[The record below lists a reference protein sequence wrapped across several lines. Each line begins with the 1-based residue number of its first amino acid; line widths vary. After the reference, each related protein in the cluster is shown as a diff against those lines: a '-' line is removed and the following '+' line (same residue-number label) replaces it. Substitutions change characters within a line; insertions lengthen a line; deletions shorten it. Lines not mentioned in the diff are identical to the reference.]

1 MSRQSRTRT
10 GLRPSFDGALAGI
23 AVASTAAVVLGAL
36 VQVRYGGYQMPLE
49 TVWRALFDRAVW
61 TNPDVLATIL
71 LGDGHAELLGV
82 YRDTAVLSDA
92 TAVVWTQRLPRVVVA
107 VFVGANL
114 AVAGAIFQAITRNEL
129 ASPYILGVSNGA
141 GMVVLLTLTL
151 FSGLLPVMP
160 LLAALGGA
168 VAFLIVYAIAWKNG
182 TNPVRLVLA
191 GVVVSTVFGSVQRA
205 LFFFIDNLGVVMSA
219 QTWLSGS
226 LLGTDWAQVRIALPF
241 TVLSLALAFLVTN
254 ELDVL
259 LLGEETAESLGMPVE
274 KVRFG
279 VAGIAILST
288 AAAIAVAGLIGFVG
302 LIVPHMV
309 RNIVGNN
316 TRDLLAG
323 CVVLGPALLVGA
335 DVGARLALDPVQ
347 LPVGI
352 ITGLVGGP
360 YFLYLMRRTEN
371 LGDI

>member
-1 MSRQSRTRT
+1 
-10 GLRPSFDGALAGI
+10 
-23 AVASTAAVVLGAL
+23 
-36 VQVRYGGYQMPLE
+36 
-49 TVWRALFDRAVW
+49 
-61 TNPDVLATIL
+61 
-71 LGDGHAELLGV
+71 
-82 YRDTAVLSDA
+82 
-92 TAVVWTQRLPRVVVA
+92 
-107 VFVGANL
+107 
-114 AVAGAIFQAITRNEL
+114 
-129 ASPYILGVSNGA
+129 
-141 GMVVLLTLTL
+141 
-151 FSGLLPVMP
+151 MP

-302 LIVPHMV
+302 LIVPTWCATSSGTTPATCLPAAWCLA
-309 RNIVGNN
+309 RRCWLARTSARASRW
-316 TRDLLAG
+316 TRCSCPSASSQ
-323 CVVLGPALLVGA
+323 AWSA
-335 DVGARLALDPVQ
+335 AR
-347 LPVGI
+347 
-352 ITGLVGGP
+352 TSC
-360 YFLYLMRRTEN
+360 T
-371 LGDI
+371 

>member
-129 ASPYILGVSNGA
+129 ASPYILGVSSGA
-141 GMVVLLTLTL
+141 GFAVVITIV
-151 FSGLLPVMP
+151 FSLGTSLLPVA
-160 LLAALGGA
+160 AALGGTGAFLLVYA
-168 VAFLIVYAIAWKNG
+168 VAWRGG
-182 TNPVRLVLA
+182 TTPVRLVLA
-191 GVVVSTVFGSVQRA
+191 GVVVGTVFNSLQTGV
-205 LFFFIDNLGVVMSA
+205 FYFIDSNGAMRTAVSWLAGTLTGVGWTDVELIVVP
-219 QTWLSGS
+219 T
-226 LLGTDWAQVRIALPF
+226 LLVVPVALIA
-241 TVLSLALAFLVTN
+241 ARH
-254 ELDVL
+254 LDVL
-259 LLGEETAESLGMPVE
+259 LLGERRARALGMRVE
-274 KVRFG
+274 TIRFG
-279 VAGIAILST
+279 LSVLAILAT
-288 AAAIAVAGLIGFVG
+288 AAAVSVAGLVGFVG
-302 LIVPHMV
+302 LVVPHAV
-309 RNIVGNN
+309 RTVVGSDY
-316 TRDLLAG
+316 RRLLVG
-323 CVVLGPALLVGA
+323 CLFAGPALVVVA
-335 DVGARLALDPVQ
+335 DVIARLGLGGVQ
-347 LPVGI
+347 VPVGVV
-352 ITGLVGGP
+352 TGLVGGP
-360 YFLYLMRRTEN
+360 YFLLLLRRTESFN
-371 LGDI
+371 EF